1 MKNRKIEVKDVH
13 KSTVFGFIFG
23 YCSCGREIKC
33 PEKVCPLCGN
43 ELIWPEF
50 EDEKVG
56 NFV

>member
-13 KSTVFGFIFG
+13 KSTISGLIFG
-23 YCSCGREIKC
+23 YCSCGREVKL
-33 PEKVCPLCGN
+33 PENECPLCKN
-43 ELIWPEF
+43 ELIWTDF

>member
-1 MKNRKIEVKDVH
+1 MKNRKIEIKDVH

-50 EDEKVG
+50 EGEK
-56 NFV
+56 